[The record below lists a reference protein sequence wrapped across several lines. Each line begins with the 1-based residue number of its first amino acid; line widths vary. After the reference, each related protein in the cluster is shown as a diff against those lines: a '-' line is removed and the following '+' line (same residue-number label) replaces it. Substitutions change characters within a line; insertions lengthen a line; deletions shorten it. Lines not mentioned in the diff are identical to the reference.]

1 MSMIEVAQLE
11 ESKLKELDISTWSNW
26 ECKKSDFDWEY
37 DQEEWCYI
45 LEGKV
50 AVTTES
56 GEKVEIKK
64 GDLVKF
70 PKGLKCKWSISEAI
84 KKVYIF
90 K

>member
-1 MSMIEVAQLE
+1 MSIIEVTQPE

-37 DQEEWCYI
+37 GQEEWCYI

-50 AVTTES
+50 VVTTES

-70 PKGLKCKWSISEAI
+70 PKNLKCEWSISEAI